1 MASIIDSLK
10 LWWPPAP
17 ARWEARCQKCFQK
30 FSRRK
35 HQNRVVCWDL
45 GIKGV
50 CSQFQWSRCLS
61 KTMKFYTVGN
71 FQGSFIA
78 WKESLAII
86 LRPDIEQKALRHRQM
101 SLHCFLTSFVRVARA
116 EQVEKTGRLEEKE
129 EEESLLGGNRQL
141 CPGLWRWWPMCGGS
155 YILVKKWW
163 PICEGNC
170 ILV

>member
-1 MASIIDSLK
+1 MASC
-10 LWWPPAP
+10 
-17 ARWEARCQKCFQK
+17 ARKMRRSQMSKV
-30 FSRRK
+30 FSKVFSAKTSKQSCLLGSRDKRRLFTVSVK
-35 HQNRVVCWDL
+35 PLSFKNNEVLHS
-45 GIKGV
+45 G
-50 CSQFQWSRCLS
+50 QFS
-61 KTMKFYTVGN
+61 
-71 FQGSFIA
+71 GSFIA

-86 LRPDIEQKALRHRQM
+86 LRPNIEQKALRHRQM

-116 EQVEKTGRLEEKE
+116 EQVEKTGRLEEEE
-129 EEESLLGGNRQL
+129 EEESLLGENRQL